1 MFIGQIPQIVLLL
14 KDKMDSFIKF
24 DKVIEPSFANS
35 SLGPYYFFQ
44 YYIPSDFIN
53 EQYSLEMFKEDIQT
67 AFIDLNIILNEN
79 IPDRAHGELLDLSG
93 RGSNQ
98 EYFHVFLDRFSK
110 LYFSEYR
117 LVVRLEVNK

>member
-1 MFIGQIPQIVLLL
+1 MFLL
-14 KDKMDSFIKF
+14 KDKMDSLIKF
-24 DKVIEPSFANS
+24 DKVIEPSLANS

-53 EQYSLEMFKEDIQT
+53 EQYFLEAFKEDVQT
-67 AFIDLNIILNEN
+67 AFIDLNIILKDN
-79 IPDRAHGELLDLSG
+79 IPDRAYGELLDLSG

-110 LYFSEYR
+110 FNFSEYR
-117 LVVRLEVNK
+117 LVIRLEVNE